1 MTINTITNI
10 LIYYFSIHQTI
21 AFPIFLSKNCG
32 NHRGYNQKVISFS
45 YFGNAN
51 NREKGLKIDAYGEGL
66 FENARKIPE
75 IYGSDWIMRIY
86 TNDSTIRNFFRDFK
100 NVDVCDVR
108 KIKISGNKLAES
120 KKYD

>member
-1 MTINTITNI
+1 M
-10 LIYYFSIHQTI
+10 
-21 AFPIFLSKNCG
+21 SKNCG
-32 NHRGYNQKVISFS
+32 NHRGFNQKVISFS

-75 IYGSDWIMRIY
+75 IYGSAYIMRIY
-86 TNDSTIRNFFRDFK
+86 TNDSTIRKFFRDFK

-120 KKYD
+120 KKHFYLLYTFYKIFQFQV

>member
-1 MTINTITNI
+1 M
-10 LIYYFSIHQTI
+10 
-21 AFPIFLSKNCG
+21 
-32 NHRGYNQKVISFS
+32 ISFS
-45 YFGNAN
+45 YFGNSN

-86 TNDSTIRNFFRDFK
+86 TNDSTITKYFRDFK
-100 NVDVCDVR
+100 NVDVCDVG

-120 KKYD
+120 KKN